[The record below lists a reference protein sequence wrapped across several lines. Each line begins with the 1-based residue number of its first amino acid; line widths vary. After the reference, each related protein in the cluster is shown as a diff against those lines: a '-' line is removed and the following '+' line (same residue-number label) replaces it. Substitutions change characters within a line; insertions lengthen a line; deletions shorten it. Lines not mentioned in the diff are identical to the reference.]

1 VGYDFDGVARAA
13 LAAGETLLPRWI
25 GGKRVGHEWVGERT
39 RNGGIGDSWSIN
51 LHNGKWRHFAGSE
64 SGSDIISFYAAVFH
78 VDMGAAFHAVQG
90 ALGGASSVPVLPM
103 RSHDLEPESKA
114 DPIPEDAPALTDH
127 PDYGPATATY
137 RYGDRF
143 VVTRY
148 DFTDGEGHAQK
159 IFAQWTWRRGKWAK
173 QGPGSN
179 RPLYHAHEFAKD
191 AGARVLVVEG
201 EKCVEAARRVL
212 SGFTV
217 TTWAGGAQAW
227 RHSDW
232 SPLAGRD
239 VIIWPDAD
247 PVGRQAAAELA
258 ASLASSVERVR
269 IVNPNGADPGWDVAD
284 AIQKDGWDAKR
295 LAEFMTAHFAEPALP
310 APIPRVELLP
320 TERGIERESL
330 ETDGSPSA
338 ALSYLA
344 MGLDCDGNDRP
355 FVTLANAS
363 LILQRYERFK
373 NHIWF
378 DEFRGQVY
386 HTLRSPI
393 AQPWT
398 DRETRAVTVA
408 IQQQLKLP
416 KFHMDLIRNG
426 ITHAAE
432 CNARH
437 SLTNWLDSLSW
448 DGTERLETWLF
459 DCAGVDN
466 NDYTMAVARNW
477 LIAMIARAYKPG
489 CKMDNMPVL
498 EGVSGL
504 NKTQFLEI
512 LGGEWYE
519 AVPTEFGTKDFLQNI
534 KGVWLAEIPDM
545 TGFNRADHSTV
556 ISMLTIRFDKYRKA
570 YGYESERHPRTTIF
584 AATSETDDYV
594 GDSRGKR
601 RYWPIRCTDINLDSL
616 RGQRDQ
622 LFAEAVVH
630 YRENAKWYEMPTSAL
645 GEQSDRVTDDP
656 WIRLISNYVN
666 PRWEQMRLRGDTMRI
681 HMDEI
686 LTEGVRLLP
695 GQQGIKEARRAGS
708 ILRSIDWVVKH
719 TDAGNF
725 WRKRERKTQSP
736 LTPI

>member
-1 VGYDFDGVARAA
+1 MGLHDFDGVARAA
-13 LAAGETLLPRWI
+13 LAAHTLLLPRWM
-25 GGKRVGHEWVGERT
+25 GGKRVGQEWVGER
-39 RNGGIGDSWSIN
+39 RAKGGIGDSWSIN
-51 LHNGKWRHFAGSE
+51 VHNGKWRHFAGPE
-64 SGSDIISFYAAVFH
+64 SGSDMISLYAELFH
-78 VDMGAAFHAVQG
+78 VTPNTARLEIERQ
-90 ALGGASSVPVLPM
+90 LGGNYDNVPVLPM
-103 RSHDLEPESKA
+103 RSEDLEPESTA
-114 DPIPEDAPALTDH
+114 EPIPEDAPALKNH
-127 PDYGPATATY
+127 PEYGAATATY
-137 RYGDRF
+137 RYGDQF
-143 VVTRY
+143 IVTRY
-148 DFTDGEGHAQK
+148 DFVDGEGHPQK
-159 IFAQWTWRRGKWAK
+159 VFAQWTWRRGKWAK
-173 QGPGSN
+173 QGYGPN
-179 RPLYHAHEFAKD
+179 RPLYCVHELAKHATAK
-191 AGARVLVVEG
+191 VLVVEG
-201 EKCVEAARRVL
+201 EKCVDVAAPHLKSLV
-212 SGFTV
+212 V
-217 TTWAGGAQAW
+217 TTWAGGSQAW
-227 RHSDW
+227 RQTDW
-232 SPLAGRD
+232 SPLKGRD
-239 VIIWPDAD
+239 VILWPDAD
-247 PVGRQAAAELA
+247 DTGRQACADLA
-258 ASLASSVERVR
+258 KFLINDAKSIK
-269 IVNPNGADPGWDVAD
+269 IVNPNGADPGWDIAD
-284 AIQKDGWDAKR
+284 AIMRDGMDGAAVTEWMREHYA
-295 LAEFMTAHFAEPALP
+295 APALP
-310 APIPRVELLP
+310 APGPRVELVRA
-320 TERGIERESL
+320 ERNIERESL

-373 NHIWF
+373 DHIWF

-459 DCAGVDN
+459 DCAGVEN

-504 NKTQFLEI
+504 NKTQFLEV

-594 GDSRGKR
+594 GDARGKR
-601 RYWPIRCTDINLDSL
+601 RYWPLRCTDINLDSL

-622 LFAEAVVH
+622 LFAEALVR
-630 YRENAKWYEMPTSAL
+630 YREDAKWYEMPTSAL

-708 ILRSIDWVVKH
+708 ILRSIDWAVKH

-725 WRKRERKTQSP
+725 WRKRERKT
-736 LTPI
+736 